1 MEEKIMSILL
11 PIKNAAITQR
21 FDVGTATGGSHI
33 HGAIDL
39 EAPNGVGTLIIAPED
54 GCVYGYRA
62 IRQKDGLYWPK
73 FPKVHEYEKFTFCN
87 YFYDM
92 FGGVTFL
99 ESADGKRTHLFCH
112 SYQNQIFNIIFADA
126 KKYVIEQ
133 KDDARFPILG
143 LYTEKVK
150 VKAGDLIAYVGHSG
164 YNLGVH
170 LHWETHAGL
179 NNQQTYSNRIDP
191 ETLLDKK
198 DIKYK

>member
-1 MEEKIMSILL
+1 MSILL

-39 EAPNGVGTLIIAPED
+39 EAPNSVGTLIIAPED
-54 GCVYGYRA
+54 GCIFGYKANRP
-62 IRQKDGLYWPK
+62 REGMFWPET
-73 FPKVHEYEKFTFCN
+73 PSVHDYKKFTFCN

-92 FGGVTFL
+92 YGGVTIL
-99 ESADGKRTHLFCH
+99 ESKDGKRTHLFCH
-112 SYQNQIFNIIFADA
+112 SYSNQIFNIIF
-126 KKYVIEQ
+126 KGVEKYTIEQ
-133 KDDARFPILG
+133 KKDDRFAIEG
-143 LYTEKVK
+143 LYTDKVK

-164 YNLGVH
+164 FNMGVH
-170 LHWETHAGL
+170 LHWEIHPGL